1 MRRGRGPRVRGS
13 RTAASSP
20 RRASG
25 GSVLEDL
32 LCEQLRLAGLP
43 KPERQSA
50 LVPGRKFRA
59 DLYFPEA
66 RLAVEV
72 HGGIYTQGRHSR
84 GTGQESD
91 YEKAAL
97 TALQGIWTLFVSG
110 RHVRTGTAL
119 AWIEALLHRSGV
131 NYGLRMHGGQGCE

>member
-1 MRRGRGPRVRGS
+1 MRLGRGRKRRAT
-13 RTAASSP
+13 RKATASP
-20 RRASG
+20 RKGNA
-25 GSVLEDL
+25 GSALEDL

-72 HGGIYTQGRHSR
+72 HGGIYMQGRHSR

-119 AWIEALLHRSGV
+119 AWIEALLHRSGLAL
-131 NYGLRMHGGQGCE
+131 GK